1 MKWGVLAFK
10 YSLPSALRFRYH
22 TPPLS
27 FLLSLGCCSSAG
39 FGLHWRVLDITV
51 LEGFKGAEMKASA
64 FEDG

>member
-1 MKWGVLAFK
+1 MGRASFQIFP
-10 YSLPSALRFRYH
+10 SLGSPFQVPHA
-22 TPPLS
+22 PLS